1 MMHIYPTRR
10 RPLLAGLLA
19 TAVAGAGLLGPL
31 GADTQAGAG
40 TGSPVATTGEIGPAV
55 DIQTPEEYFGF
66 AMGTEGKLA
75 AYPDVLEYFQLI
87 AEASDRVEYETIGE
101 TTMGNEYAT
110 VLISSPEN
118 LERMDRLVEIN
129 QQLSDPRSTTPEEA
143 RELAAEG
150 VPFYHLEATVHSS
163 EVGNGQAINDIVH
176 RLATEDSDFTENV
189 LSNSVIVLVPSQ
201 NPDGQ
206 HLVVDHFNET
216 AGTDLARTY
225 PDLYHKYTG
234 HDDNRDWTMFT
245 QVEAQY
251 RLELIKK
258 YRPAMVHIMHQQ
270 GNSGER
276 IFVPPYGGIN
286 NDNVPTNM
294 TTSVNAVGQHAARA
308 MSAAGQTGVGTGGYP
323 IFWTLEQPVGFF
335 PFTGSG
341 VFLTEIASVVDYA
354 YPQVSEDGS
363 NLGPQDP
370 LMKLLEPYDS
380 DVWTLADIVAYA
392 ETATYAGMDYVASH
406 GEQLLYDNLFAV
418 PYEYQ
423 TEGVP
428 SGTYA
433 FVVDAEQRDPYAT
446 YEMLQRLEWT
456 QVEIERATAAFQAGG
471 TTYDEGSYVI
481 RMEQP
486 RGNWA
491 HQVLG
496 VDRYP
501 ELRDCEECPILLPY
515 AETTTSLPLQLGVDV
530 AEVMDPFEADLEP
543 VEKVELPQ
551 VQMPEPPRGNDGAYV
566 VEPYSYGTV
575 QIVTALQDNNIR
587 TYRAAE
593 EFREGRDVYPA
604 GTYVIPATPQA
615 RNVLAEASAEVGIQV
630 ESVLKAPQENGV
642 QLKPKTRVGLY
653 RGANNM
659 PGGWDM
665 WLFEEYGVNFDVVS
679 AQDFE
684 YDSLNELYDTIVLSS
699 GISTEDIV
707 EGLDPDEYAEKY
719 SWAYGVGE
727 QGLQKLR
734 EFVEDGGTLLA
745 IGDSVPTAQDL
756 MDLPIEQVLPEDR
769 EEFLAGGSLLN
780 QEFDVTDPVA
790 WGMPES
796 WPVWF
801 YDTGAYAV
809 TDDSADTVASYPA
822 EGELLASGYLKGE
835 EHLAGAANVVSF
847 DVGEGTVVTY
857 GSEITFR
864 SLPRS
869 TFNLLFNAMYHG
881 PAAEVDGQQLS
892 RMEEQF
898 APDGTLLQD

>member
-1 MMHIYPTRR
+1 MNPHYRR
-10 RPLLAGLLA
+10 RPVLAGLLA
-19 TAVAGAGLLGPL
+19 TALAGAGLVAPLTSGP
-31 GADTQAGAG
+31 QAGAQAG
-40 TGSPVATTGEIGPAV
+40 LPVAAAGELGPGADV
-55 DIQTPEEYFGF
+55 PTPEEYFGF
-66 AMGTEGKLA
+66 AMGTEGRLA
-75 AYPDVLEYFQLI
+75 AYPDVLHYFRLI
-87 AEASDRVEYETIGE
+87 ADASDRVDYETIGE

-118 LERMDRLVEIN
+118 LERIDRLVEIN

-143 RELAAEG
+143 RELADEG
-150 VPFYHLEATVHSS
+150 VPFYHLEAMIHSS

-176 RLATEDSDFTENV
+176 RLATENSDFTENV
-189 LSNSVIVLVPSQ
+189 LNNSVIVLVPSQ

-216 AGTDLARTY
+216 AGTDLARTF

-234 HDDNRDWTMFT
+234 HDDNRDWIMFT

-258 YRPAMVHIMHQQ
+258 YRPAIVHIMHQQ

-294 TTSVNAVGQHAARA
+294 TTAVNAIGQHAARA
-308 MSAAGQTGVGTGGYP
+308 MSAEGKTGVGTGDYP
-323 IFWTLEQPVGFF
+323 IFWALEQPVGFY
-335 PFTGSG
+335 PFTGTG

-354 YPQVSEDGS
+354 YPQVSQDGS

-370 LMKLLEPYDS
+370 MMTLLEPYDS

-392 ETATYAGMDYVASH
+392 ATATYAGMDYTASH
-406 GEQLLYDNLFAV
+406 GTQLLYDNLFSV
-418 PYEYQ
+418 PHEYL

-433 FVVDAEQRDPYAT
+433 FVVDADQRDPYAT
-446 YEMLQRLEWT
+446 FEMLQRLEWT
-456 QVEIERATAAFQAGG
+456 QVEIERATADFEAGG
-471 TTYDEGSYVI
+471 KTYGEGSYVI
-481 RMEQP
+481 RMAQP

-496 VDRYP
+496 VDEYP
-501 ELRDCEECPILLPY
+501 ELRDCADCPILLPY
-515 AETTTSLPLQLGVDV
+515 AETTTTMPLLLGVDV
-530 AEVMDPFEADLEP
+530 DEVMEPFEASLEP
-543 VEKVELPQ
+543 VESVELPE
-551 VQMPEPPRGNDGAYV
+551 VSMPEAPGRHGAYLV
-566 VEPYSYGTV
+566 DPASYGTV

-587 TYRAAE
+587 TFRAAE
-593 EFREGRDVYPA
+593 EFREARTTYPA
-604 GTYVIPATPQA
+604 GTYVVPATPQA
-615 RNVLAEASAEVGIQV
+615 RSVLATASAKVGLEVEAVQRAPRV
-630 ESVLKAPQENGV
+630 EGV
-642 QLKPKTRVGLY
+642 QLKPKTQVGLF

-665 WLFEEYGVNFDVVS
+665 WLFDEYGVDYDVVS

-684 YDSLNELYDTIVLSS
+684 YDSLTELYDTIVLSK

-707 EGLDPDEYAEKY
+707 EGLDPARYDEDYA
-719 SWAYGVGE
+719 WAYGVGE
-727 QGLQKLR
+727 EGLQKLR

-745 IGDSVPTAQDL
+745 IGDSVPTVQDL
-756 MDLPIEQVLPEDR
+756 LDLPIEQVLPRDR
-769 EEFLAGGSLLN
+769 DEFLTGGSMLN
-780 QEFDVTDPVA
+780 QEFDVTNPVA

-801 YDTGAYAV
+801 YDTGAYQV
-809 TDDSADTVASYPA
+809 TGDGAEVAGNYPA
-822 EGELLASGYLKGE
+822 EGELLASGYLRGE
-835 EHLAGAANVVSF
+835 EHLQGAANVVSF

-869 TFNLLFNAMYHG
+869 TFNLLFNAVYHG
-881 PAAEVDGQQLS
+881 PSAEVDGPTLS

>member
-1 MMHIYPTRR
+1 MPARFTTRR
-10 RPLLAGLLA
+10 SLLGGFLA
-19 TAVAGAGLLGPL
+19 TALTGAALLAPLGPPGQS
-31 GADTQAGAG
+31 GARAGSSA
-40 TGSPVATTGEIGPAV
+40 VASAEIGPGADV
-55 DIQTPEEYFGF
+55 PTPEEYFGF

-87 AEASDRVEYETIGE
+87 ADASDRVDYETIGE

-176 RLATEDSDFTENV
+176 RLATEDSEFTQNV
-189 LSNSVIVLVPSQ
+189 LNNSVIVLVPSQ

-245 QVEAQY
+245 QVEARY

-258 YRPAMVHIMHQQ
+258 YRPAIVHIMHQQ

-286 NDNVPTNM
+286 NENVPTNM
-294 TTSVNAVGQHAARA
+294 TTAVNAIGQHAARA
-308 MSAAGQTGVGTGGYP
+308 MSAASQTGVGIGDYP

-341 VFLTEIASVVDYA
+341 VFLTEIASVEDYA

-380 DVWTLADIVAYA
+380 DVWTLADIVDYA
-392 ETATYAGMDYVASH
+392 STATYAGMDYVASH

-418 PYEYQ
+418 PHEYL

-456 QVEIERATAAFQAGG
+456 QVEIEQATSDFRAGG
-471 TTYDEGSYVI
+471 ETYEAGSYVI
-481 RMEQP
+481 RMQQP

-491 HQVLG
+491 HQILG
-496 VDRYP
+496 VDEYP

-530 AEVMDPFEADLEP
+530 AEVMEPFEADLEP
-543 VEKVELPQ
+543 VESVQLPE
-551 VQMPEPPRGNDGAYV
+551 VQMPDAPRGRDGAYV
-566 VEPYSYGTV
+566 VEPYSYGTI
-575 QIVTALQDNNIR
+575 QIVTALQDQNIR

-593 EFREGRDVYPA
+593 EFRSGRTTYPA
-604 GTYVIPATPQA
+604 GTYIIPATPQA
-615 RNVLAEASAEVGIQV
+615 RNVLAQASATVGIPV
-630 ESVLKAPQENGV
+630 EAVNKAPREEGV

-665 WLFEEYGVNFDVVS
+665 WLFEQYGVNHDIVS

-684 YDSLNELYDTIVLSS
+684 YDSLTELYDTIVLSS

-707 EGLDPDEYAEKY
+707 EGLDPEEYSEKY

-727 QGLQKLR
+727 EGLQKLR

-745 IGDSVPTAQDL
+745 IGDSVPTAQAL
-756 MDLPIEQVLPEDR
+756 LDLPIEQVLPEDR
-769 EEFLAGGSLLN
+769 GEFLAGGSLLN
-780 QEFDVTDPVA
+780 QEFDPTHPVA

-809 TDDSADTVASYPA
+809 TDEDATTVSHYPQ
-822 EGELLASGYLKGE
+822 EGELLASGYLSGA

-864 SLPRS
+864 TLPRS
-869 TFNLLFNAMYHG
+869 TFNLLFNAIYYG
-881 PAAEVDGQQLS
+881 PSAEVDSAELSSMEQQFS
-892 RMEEQF
+892 
-898 APDGTLLQD
+898 PDGSLLQD